1 MKLKAIFVNWPIKIG
16 KIVGLTLGYILLF
29 SLIFGFVGW
38 TLIEAAN
45 LHVAAGVA
53 VAIFWFIAA
62 CIAGSKEMSS
72 VEARGYSVW
81 KGLRIFLLI
90 LLVGVLVFSH
100 ISFVLEQV
108 GWAKYEPEGVSFDP
122 FFVYYVWA
130 FVDMLPG
137 LEVSETLNFKPPI
150 EPVDSV
156 AGLPVL
162 FFRIFVILG
171 IIRAFQVWWSNRF
184 KRVKV
189 QQVTKGIGEVF
200 DYNAKRCPYCNSL
213 AIKGVVIYRV
223 IPDQD
228 RKTLGYRN
236 KWQRV
241 CLNCKSKWI
250 ALEKQEKTTEDND

>member
-16 KIVGLTLGYILLF
+16 KIVGLTLGYILFF
-29 SLIFGFVGW
+29 SFIFGVVGW
-38 TLIEAAN
+38 TLIEAAK

-62 CIAGSKEMSS
+62 CIAGSKEMRS

-90 LLVGVLVFSH
+90 LLVGVLVFGH

-108 GWAKYEPEGVSFDP
+108 GWAKYEPEEVSFDP
-122 FFVYYVWA
+122 FFEYYVWV

-162 FFRIFVILG
+162 LFRAFVIFG
-171 IIRAFQVWWSNRF
+171 IIASFKIWWSNRF
-184 KRVKV
+184 RRVKA
-189 QQVTKGIGEVF
+189 QEITKGIGEVF
-200 DYNAKRCPYCNSL
+200 DYNAKKCPYCKSL
-213 AIKGVVIYRV
+213 EIYTGDVVHRARNKEEK
-223 IPDQD
+223 QA
-228 RKTLGYRN
+228 LGYS
-236 KWQRV
+236 KKYQRV
-241 CLNCKSKWI
+241 CLYCKSKWI
-250 ALEKQEKTTEDND
+250 AVLK